1 MQILNT
7 VIGAVNNCTDKI
19 LHYSNTL
26 FCMQDQPKL
35 ELTTKIRRHVSFKT
49 SKYMHNVTRKKP
61 NNNNN
66 EDFSQIVSFK
76 TVNINII

>member
-26 FCMQDQPKL
+26 FCTQDQPKL
-35 ELTTKIRRHVSFKT
+35 ELTTEIRRRVSIKT

-66 EDFSQIVSFK
+66 KVDHIKSKFFPRQYHF
-76 TVNINII
+76 